1 MDTIYLLEDQVGN
14 YKIGFTKHN
23 ASKRKKSGLL
33 TGNSGDL
40 IIIHEFKTNHNRKV
54 ETSLHNLY
62 SHRHVVRE
70 FYCLDAPEVSNFM
83 KTCGTIEKGLD
94 AIKSFQNKFY

>member
-14 YKIGFTKHN
+14 YKIGFTKHT
-23 ASKRKKSGLL
+23 ATKRKKSGLL

-40 IIIHEFKTNHNRKV
+40 IIINEFKTNHNRKV
-54 ETSLHNLY
+54 ETALHNLY

-70 FYCLDAPEVSNFM
+70 FYSLDDTDVSNFLEI
-83 KTCGTIEKGLD
+83 CGNIERGFD
-94 AIKSFQNKFY
+94 ALKSSLNKFY

>member
-23 ASKRKKSGLL
+23 AVKRKKSGLL

-54 ETSLHNLY
+54 ETILHGRLK
-62 SHRHVVRE
+62 HKHVVRE
-70 FYCLDAPEVSNFM
+70 FYALDDAEVSNFINM
-83 KTCGTIEKGLD
+83 CETIERGLD
-94 AIKSFQNKFY
+94 AIKSSSNPFY